1 MITIKEMEKETDG
14 STIYSAT
21 VDKEYTVSKFIDELL
36 KANPELKG
44 SIRINDRV
52 TGFENGRLID
62 PLPIDI
68 SSSKFIYCTIEGT
81 EYKTINIY
89 IQEYYIDTYGYK
101 EKESELIKPI
111 PIPRVNTTPITR
123 VVSDILPPIQI
134 RYHHELYPE
143 LEEVKLIDNG
153 DYVDLRAAEDIE
165 LKQFEFAIIPLGV
178 SMKLPDGYYA
188 ILTPRSST
196 FKKYGIIQTNSIGII
211 DNSYSGDNDI
221 WGMPVLAM
229 RDTKIKANDRICQF
243 TISKSNAKN
252 MRFEKVDKLDGKDRG
267 GFGSTGVK

>member
-1 MITIKEMEKETDG
+1 MITIEGIKNESKDSNPVYSVTTDKD
-14 STIYSAT
+14 YT
-21 VDKEYTVSKFIDELL
+21 VDEFIDEFL
-36 KANPELKG
+36 KCNLDSKG
-44 SIRINDRV
+44 IIKVNNHSA
-52 TGFENGRLID
+52 TTFENGRLLGLF
-62 PLPIDI
+62 PKDI
-68 SSSKFIYCTIEGT
+68 LSSRFIHGSISGTDYFKLITIYTKET
-81 EYKTINIY
+81 YVDVDNYKIENKT
-89 IQEYYIDTYGYK
+89 T
-101 EKESELIKPI
+101 KPI
-111 PIPRVNTTPITR
+111 LGNGISRVAP
-123 VVSDILPPIQI
+123 VDVLPPIQI

-243 TISKSNAKN
+243 TISKSNASN

>member
-14 STIYSAT
+14 SSIYSAT

-68 SSSKFIYCTIEGT
+68 LSSKFIYCTIEGA
-81 EYKTINIY
+81 EYKTITIF
-89 IQEYYIDTYGYK
+89 IQEYYIEYGYK
-101 EKESELIKPI
+101 ESEILKPI
-111 PIPRVNTTPITR
+111 PTENITPPITR
-123 VVSDILPPIQI
+123 IVSDILPPIQI

-178 SMKLPDGYYA
+178 SMKIPDGYYA

-252 MRFEKVDKLDGKDRG
+252 MRFKKVDKLDGNDRG
-267 GFGSTGVK
+267 GFGSTGVN